1 MAGESIDEGSLK
13 MKRKAGK
20 YAAVLL
26 AALMLTGCGSNLL
39 EEGTALLEEG
49 NYEEAASTFQEAVD
63 EDGQDPEGWRGLG
76 LARWEQQDYEGALEA
91 FQSVL
96 DNGGEKTGE
105 LYNLMGCCAMQ
116 LGKPTEALNYFRL
129 GMEAEDVSDEMMKE
143 MRFNEIAAYEQSGD
157 MESAKSKLK
166 DYTADYPDDE
176 KAAKEAEFLE
186 TR

>member
-1 MAGESIDEGSLK
+1 
-13 MKRKAGK
+13 MKRQAGK
-20 YAAVLL
+20 CAAVPL

-39 EEGTALLEEG
+39 EDGTSLLEEG
-49 NYEEAASTFQEAVD
+49 NYEDAAAAFQEAVD
-63 EDGQDPEGWRGLG
+63 EDSQDAEGWRGLG
-76 LARWEQQDYEGALEA
+76 LARWEQKDYEGALEA

-96 DNGGEKTGE
+96 DNGGDKTGE

-116 LGKPTEALNYFRL
+116 LDNPKEALNYFRL
-129 GMEAEDVSDEMMKE
+129 GMEADDVSDEMMQE

-157 MESAKSKLK
+157 MESAKSKLE

>member
-1 MAGESIDEGSLK
+1 
-13 MKRKAGK
+13 MKRQAGK
-20 YAAVLL
+20 FAAVLL

-49 NYEEAASTFQEAVD
+49 KYAEAADTFQA
-63 EDGQDPEGWRGLG
+63 
-76 LARWEQQDYEGALEA
+76 AKWEQQDYEGALEA

-116 LGKPTEALNYFRL
+116 LEKPTDALNYFRL
-129 GMEAEDVSDEMMKE
+129 GMEAEDVSEEMMQE
-143 MRFNEIAAYEQSGD
+143 MRFNEIVAYEQAGD
-157 MESAKSKLK
+157 IESARSKLT

>member
-1 MAGESIDEGSLK
+1 
-13 MKRKAGK
+13 MKRQAGK
-20 YAAVLL
+20 FAAVLL

-49 NYEEAASTFQEAVD
+49 KYAEAADTFQAAVD
-63 EDGQDPEGWRGLG
+63 EDSEDAEGWRGLG
-76 LARWEQQDYEGALEA
+76 LAKWEQQDYEGALEA

-116 LGKPTEALNYFRL
+116 LKKPTDALNYFRL
-129 GMEAEDVSDEMMKE
+129 GMEAEDVSEEMMQE
-143 MRFNEIAAYEQSGD
+143 MRFNEIVAYEQAGD
-157 MESAKSKLK
+157 IESARSKLA